1 MSAPQRRDALH
12 AAYLLHH
19 RPYRD
24 TSRILDVFTRE
35 HGRLTLFARG
45 VRSGKSPLAS
55 VLQPFQPL
63 WISWTGRGE
72 AGALTRAEAMPQ
84 APLPPA
90 AVMSGYYLNELLIR
104 LTTRHDPLPTL
115 FDAYDAALHEMRAAP
130 TPNRALRGFEKRL
143 LDILGYGIELTRESR
158 SGQPIDPAGYYHFS
172 ASLGCVAI
180 DAPEA
185 SGGSQA
191 VLGASLIALAEE
203 AELDERGLEDAR
215 RVLRVALE
223 PLLEGREL
231 ATRSVARAVTM
242 RRRQGATDPQAAKQQ
257 ES

>member
-1 MSAPQRRDALH
+1 MSATQRRDALH

-24 TSRILDVFTRE
+24 TSRILDVFSRDQ
-35 HGRLTLFARG
+35 GRLTLFARG
-45 VRSGKSPLAS
+45 VRGGKSPLAS

-63 WISWTGRGE
+63 WVSWTGKGE
-72 AGALTRAEAMPQ
+72 AGQLTRAEAMPQ
-84 APLPPA
+84 APLPPS

-104 LTTRHDPLPTL
+104 LTTRHDPLPAL
-115 FDAYDAALHEMRAAP
+115 FDAYDAALNEMRTAA
-130 TPNRALRGFEKRL
+130 TPNRALRSFEKRL

-158 SGQPIDPAGYYHFS
+158 TGLPIDPGAYYHFS

-180 DAPEA
+180 ETPDDPAA
-185 SGGSQA
+185 SQA

-203 AELDERGLEDAR
+203 SELDERGLEDAR
-215 RVLRVALE
+215 RVLRASLE

-231 ATRSVARAVTM
+231 ATRSVARAVSM
-242 RRRQGATDPQAAKQQ
+242 RRRQGGTDPQAAKQQ

>member
-1 MSAPQRRDALH
+1 MSATRARDSLH
-12 AAYLLHH
+12 PAYVLHH

-24 TSRILDVFTRE
+24 TSRILDVFSRD

-84 APLPPA
+84 PPLPPA

-104 LTTRHDPLPTL
+104 LTTRHDPLPAL
-115 FDAYDAALHEMRAAP
+115 FDAYDAALNEMRVAT
-130 TPNRALRGFEKRL
+130 TPNRALRSFEKRL
-143 LDILGYGIELTRESR
+143 LDILGYGIDLTREAR
-158 SGQPIDPAGYYHFS
+158 SGEPIDPAAYYHFS

-180 DAPEA
+180 DAPEETGA
-185 SGGSQA
+185 SQA
-191 VLGASLIALAEE
+191 VRGASLIALALET
-203 AELDERGLEDAR
+203 ELDERGLEDAR

-231 ATRSVARAVTM
+231 ATRSVARAVTI
-242 RRRQGATDPQAAKQQ
+242 RRRHGAADSQAAKQR